1 MQLQY
6 AEAQHTS
13 LTERTRQV
21 VILTVGAAWQAAYE
35 LYAHSAAGR
44 QAGLSDDAIATLA
57 GGGLPSDLSNGEKVA
72 QRVARAL
79 SVEHR
84 IDESL
89 YREAD
94 AAFGNRGVMDIVFL
108 VGIYHTTCAM
118 LNAFGIPAPG

>member
-1 MQLQY
+1 MAGCIRALC
-6 AEAQHTS
+6 A
-13 LTERTRQV
+13 L
-21 VILTVGAAWQAAYE
+21 G
-35 LYAHSAAGR
+35 AGR
-44 QAGLSDDAIATLA
+44 QAGHSDDAIATLA